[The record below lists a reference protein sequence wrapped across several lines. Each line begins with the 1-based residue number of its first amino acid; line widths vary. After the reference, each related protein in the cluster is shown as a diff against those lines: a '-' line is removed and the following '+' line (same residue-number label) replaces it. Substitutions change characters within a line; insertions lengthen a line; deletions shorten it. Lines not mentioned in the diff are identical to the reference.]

1 MIPLVKLIPMLA
13 PVAGGGAVL
22 AWRIRETRTPVTA
35 RTILI
40 PPLGMSTG
48 FAMFAVPSMRI
59 PWTWA
64 VAAFLL
70 GALVLSVPLERT
82 STLERKDDAVV
93 MRRSNGFLLILLV
106 LLAIRVALHEWVGE
120 LLPPRQTA
128 SLFFV
133 LAFGMIFR
141 WRMGMLVRYRRLVGD
156 RGDRIG

>member
-1 MIPLVKLIPMLA
+1 MISLLKLIPMLA
-13 PVAGGGAVL
+13 PLAGGGAVL
-22 AWRIRETRTPVTA
+22 AWRIRETRTPVTT
-35 RTILI
+35 RKIII

-59 PWTWA
+59 PFVWA
-64 VAAFLL
+64 VVAFLV

-82 STLERKDDAVV
+82 STLERSGDVVV

-120 LLPPRQTA
+120 LLPPKQTA

-133 LAFGMIFR
+133 LAFGMILR
-141 WRMGMLVRYRRLVGD
+141 WRVGMLVRYRRLVED
-156 RGDRIG
+156 RGDRVG